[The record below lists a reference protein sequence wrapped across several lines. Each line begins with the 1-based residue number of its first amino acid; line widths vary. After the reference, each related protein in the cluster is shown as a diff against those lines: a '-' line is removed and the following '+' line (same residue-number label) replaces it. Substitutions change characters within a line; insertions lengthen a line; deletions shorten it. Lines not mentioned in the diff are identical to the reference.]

1 MPEPVWGVRVLVTE
15 RTQTDGFSQKLPFF
29 SKTVVFLRNGAPIS
43 LEARVE
49 MDTYC
54 LKYYVGMRSPL
65 RYGMVVSFRT
75 QPSLRYRHVLPLP
88 RQRRESCSLNQ
99 DRKNTSKTCGCC
111 GEIHVKLG
119 SSKTFFVLHVGPRSI
134 VISTEREIS

>member
-15 RTQTDGFSQKLPFF
+15 RTQTDGFSQKLPFFSKTAVFLKNCRFSQKLPFF

-54 LKYYVGMRSPL
+54 LKYYVGMRTPL
-65 RYGMVVSFRT
+65 R
-75 QPSLRYRHVLPLP
+75 
-88 RQRRESCSLNQ
+88 
-99 DRKNTSKTCGCC
+99 
-111 GEIHVKLG
+111 
-119 SSKTFFVLHVGPRSI
+119 
-134 VISTEREIS
+134 